1 MSRDPAAWRSSL
13 EARLRN
19 TSERTGVDVG
29 RLRRHLVFQRML
41 ARLAGDERWVLKGG
55 FALEVRFALTSRATK
70 DLDLVVLG
78 EIEGSQLQDLFD
90 QALDAEVDND
100 QFTFLV
106 SAPKSISSDEAG
118 NPGWR
123 LTVVAK
129 LAGRDFAHVAVD
141 VVARSEEIAGAVSTL
156 IVEPLIAGIDLGVVR
171 MPAVDLAQ
179 QSAEKFHAL
188 ARRYAG
194 DRPSSRVKDLADL
207 SLLAESGLVAP
218 QRLGVRLGH
227 VYSVRDGSPPP
238 RVLPDPP
245 AAWLV
250 TYAALARELDLGA
263 ADVGSAMTLI
273 SRLYAEALTFL
284 PGPTAEEAQR

>member
-55 FALEVRFALTSRATK
+55 FALEVRFSLASRATK

-78 EIEGSQLQDLFD
+78 EIEGTQLQDLLD
-90 QALDAEVDND
+90 EALDRDVDND

-106 SAPKSISSDEAG
+106 STPKPISSDEAG

-141 VVARSEEIAGAVSTL
+141 VVARSGGDRGCRVDAHCRAAHCGCRSRSGPDARSGSGPASGGEVPRPGPALRRRSPEQPGQGSGGSGAARRVRSGCRPAARDSAGACL
-156 IVEPLIAGIDLGVVR
+156 CRPR
-171 MPAVDLAQ
+171 WLA
-179 QSAEKFHAL
+179 ATEDAL
-188 ARRYAG
+188 LTHLQ
-194 DRPSSRVKDLADL
+194 P
-207 SLLAESGLVAP
+207 
-218 QRLGVRLGH
+218 
-227 VYSVRDGSPPP
+227 GS
-238 RVLPDPP
+238 
-245 AAWLV
+245 
-250 TYAALARELDLGA
+250 
-263 ADVGSAMTLI
+263 
-273 SRLYAEALTFL
+273 
-284 PGPTAEEAQR
+284 

>member
-1 MSRDPAAWRSSL
+1 MSRDAPAWRSSL

-19 TSERTGVDVG
+19 VSEGTGVDVG

-41 ARLAGDERWVLKGG
+41 ARLARDERWVLKGG
-55 FALEVRFALTSRATK
+55 FALEVRFALASRATK

-78 EIEGSQLQDLFD
+78 EIEGNQLRDLID
-90 QALDAEVDND
+90 EALDVEVDND
-100 QFTFLV
+100 QFTFRV
-106 SAPKSISSDEAG
+106 STPKPISSDEAG

-123 LTVVAK
+123 LTVVAR
-129 LAGRDFAHVAVD
+129 LAGRDFAHVVVD

-156 IVEPLIAGIDLGVVR
+156 TIEPILAGVDLEVVR

-179 QSAEKFHAL
+179 QAAEKFHAL

-194 DRPSSRVKDLADL
+194 DRPSSRVKDLVDL
-207 SLLAESGLVAP
+207 ALLAESGLVAAQP
-218 QRLGVRLGH
+218 LGIRLRH
-227 VYSVRDGSPPP
+227 VYAVRDDSLPP
-238 RVLPDPP
+238 RVLPEPP

-263 ADVGSAMTLI
+263 VDVESAMTLV

-284 PGPTAEEAQR
+284 PDPTAEEA

>member
-1 MSRDPAAWRSSL
+1 MSRDPEAWRSSL

-55 FALEVRFALTSRATK
+55 FALEVRFSLASRATK

-78 EIEGSQLQDLFD
+78 KIEGTQLQDLLD
-90 QALDAEVDND
+90 EALDREVDND
-100 QFTFLV
+100 RFTFLV
-106 SAPKSISSDEAG
+106 STPKPINSDQAG

-123 LTVVAK
+123 LTVIAK

-141 VVARSEEIAGAVSTL
+141 VVARSEEIAGAISTL
-156 IVEPLIAGIDLGVVR
+156 TVEPLIAGVDLEVVR

-179 QSAEKFHAL
+179 QAAEKFHAL

-194 DRPSSRVKDLADL
+194 DRPSSRVKDLVDL
-207 SLLAESGLVAP
+207 VLLAESGLVAAQP
-218 QRLGVRLGH
+218 LGIRLRH
-227 VYSVRDGSPPP
+227 VYAVRDGSLPPSM
-238 RVLPDPP
+238 LPDPP

-250 TYAALARELDLGA
+250 TYAALAREIDLEA
-263 ADVGSAMTLI
+263 ADVESAMTLV

-284 PGPTAEEAQR
+284 PEPTAPEAQR

>member
-1 MSRDPAAWRSSL
+1 MSRDPEAWRSSL

-55 FALEVRFALTSRATK
+55 FALEVRFSLASRTTK

-78 EIEGSQLQDLFD
+78 KIEGTQLQDL
-90 QALDAEVDND
+90 LDEVLDREVDDD

-106 SAPKSISSDEAG
+106 SMPKPINSDQAG

-129 LAGRDFAHVAVD
+129 LAGRDFAQVAVD
-141 VVARSEEIAGAVSTL
+141 VVARSEEIAGAISTL
-156 IVEPLIAGIDLGVVR
+156 TVEPLIAGVDLEVVM

-179 QSAEKFHAL
+179 QAAEKFHAL

-194 DRPSSRVKDLADL
+194 DRPSSRVKDLVDL
-207 SLLAESGLVAP
+207 VLLAESGLVAAQP
-218 QRLGVRLGH
+218 LGIRLQH
-227 VYSVRDGSPPP
+227 VYAVRDGSPPP
-238 RVLPDPP
+238 NVLPDPP

-250 TYAALARELDLGA
+250 TYAALAREVDLEA
-263 ADVGSAMTLI
+263 ADVESAMTLV
-273 SRLYAEALTFL
+273 SRLYAEALTL
-284 PGPTAEEAQR
+284 LSEPTDPEAQR

>member
-29 RLRRHLVFQRML
+29 RLRRHLDFQRML
-41 ARLAGDERWVLKGG
+41 ARLARDERWVLKGG
-55 FALEVRFALTSRATK
+55 FALEVRFSLASRATK

-78 EIEGSQLQDLFD
+78 EIESAQLQDLFD
-90 QALDAEVDND
+90 EALDREVDND

-106 SAPKSISSDEAG
+106 SPPKPISSDDAG

-129 LAGRDFAHVAVD
+129 LAGRDFAQVAVD
-141 VVARSEEIAGAVSTL
+141 VVARSEEIAGAVSML
-156 IVEPLIAGIDLGVVR
+156 AVEPLIAGVDLEVVR
-171 MPAVDLAQ
+171 IPAVDLAQ
-179 QSAEKFHAL
+179 QAAEKFHAL

-194 DRPSSRVKDLADL
+194 DRPSSRVKDLVDL
-207 SLLAESGLVAP
+207 VLLAESGLVAAQP
-218 QRLGVRLGH
+218 LGIRLRH
-227 VYSVRDGSPPP
+227 VYAVRDGSLPPSM
-238 RVLPDPP
+238 LPDPP

-250 TYAALARELDLGA
+250 TYAALAREVDLEA
-263 ADVGSAMTLI
+263 ADVESAMTLVT
-273 SRLYAEALTFL
+273 RLYAEALTFL
-284 PGPTAEEAQR
+284 SEPTAPEAQR

>member
-55 FALEVRFALTSRATK
+55 FALEVRFSLASRATK

-78 EIEGSQLQDLFD
+78 EIEGTQLQDLFD
-90 QALDAEVDND
+90 EALDREVDND

-106 SAPKSISSDEAG
+106 STPKSISSDEAG
-118 NPGWR
+118 SPGWR

-129 LAGRDFAHVAVD
+129 LAGRDFAQVAVD
-141 VVARSEEIAGAVSTL
+141 VVARSEEIAGAISTL
-156 IVEPLIAGIDLGVVR
+156 AVEPIIAGVDLEVVR

-179 QSAEKFHAL
+179 QAAEKFHAL

-194 DRPSSRVKDLADL
+194 DRPSSRVKDLVDL
-207 SLLAESGLVAP
+207 VLLAESGLLAAQP
-218 QRLGVRLGH
+218 LGIRLGH
-227 VYSVRDGSPPP
+227 VYAVRDGSQPP

-263 ADVGSAMTLI
+263 ADVESAMTLV
-273 SRLYAEALTFL
+273 SRLYVEALTFL
-284 PGPTAEEAQR
+284 PDPNTEEAKR

>member
-41 ARLAGDERWVLKGG
+41 ARLAVDERWVLKGG
-55 FALEVRFALTSRATK
+55 FALEVRFSLASRTTK

-78 EIEGSQLQDLFD
+78 EIEGTQLQGLLDE
-90 QALDAEVDND
+90 ALDREVDDD
-100 QFTFLV
+100 QFTFSV
-106 SAPKSISSDEAG
+106 STPRPINSDQAG

-129 LAGRDFAHVAVD
+129 LAARDFEQVAVD
-141 VVARSEEIAGAVSTL
+141 VVARSEEIAGAISTL
-156 IVEPLIAGIDLGVVR
+156 PVEPLLAGVDLEVVR

-179 QSAEKFHAL
+179 QAAEKFHAL

-194 DRPSSRVKDLADL
+194 DRPSSRVKDLVDL
-207 SLLAESGLVAP
+207 VLLAESGLVAA
-218 QRLGVRLGH
+218 QQLGIRLWH
-227 VYSVRDGSPPP
+227 VYAVRDGSPPP
-238 RVLPDPP
+238 SVLPDPP

-250 TYAALARELDLGA
+250 TYAALARELDLEA
-263 ADVGSAMTLI
+263 VDVESAMALV
-273 SRLYAEALTFL
+273 SRLYAEAFTFL
-284 PGPTAEEAQR
+284 SEPTAPEAQR

>member
-55 FALEVRFALTSRATK
+55 FALEVRFSLASRATK

-78 EIEGSQLQDLFD
+78 EIEGTQLQDLLD
-90 QALDAEVDND
+90 EALDRDVDND

-106 SAPKSISSDEAG
+106 SAPRSISSDEAG

-129 LAGRDFAHVAVD
+129 LAGRDFAHVPVD

-156 IVEPLIAGIDLGVVR
+156 IVEPLIAGADLEVVR
-171 MPAVDLAQ
+171 MPVVGLAQ
-179 QSAEKFHAL
+179 QAAEKFHAL

-207 SLLAESGLVAP
+207 VLLAESGLVAP
-218 QRLGVRLGH
+218 QRLGVRLRH
-227 VYSVRDGSPPP
+227 VYSVRDGSAPPS
-238 RVLPDPP
+238 VLPDPP

-250 TYAALARELDLGA
+250 TYAALAGELDLGA

-284 PGPTAEEAQR
+284 PDPPAEEAQR